1 MSDSG
6 RFGGEI
12 LPFSSQEFKKSLI
25 RAASEVVEEKRL
37 GDG

>member
-1 MSDSG
+1 MSDRG
-6 RFGGEI
+6 RFSGEV

-25 RAASEVVEEKRL
+25 RAASEVVGDKRL